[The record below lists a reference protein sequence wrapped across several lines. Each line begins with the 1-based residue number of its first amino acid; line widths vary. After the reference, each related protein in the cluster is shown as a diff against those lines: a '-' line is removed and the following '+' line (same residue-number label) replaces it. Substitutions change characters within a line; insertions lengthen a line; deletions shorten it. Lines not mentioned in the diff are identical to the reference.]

1 MVVVSA
7 AIALG
12 ASIITSG
19 VGAALGLGAI
29 FSGTVGA
36 AILGFGAQ
44 FALGFLMSALAP
56 KPSSQTSN
64 RGYDVNSFGS
74 ALDHQV
80 IYGEVK
86 TGGAVVYDNATGTNN
101 KYLHRIIAF
110 AGHEVDSFVE
120 FYVDDEVIT
129 LDGTG
134 NVTSPTRYDGK
145 LRLKLH
151 LGASDQIA
159 DADLVS
165 EVPEW
170 TSNHRLQGIAY
181 VYARLAF
188 DADVFPNGV
197 PTITAKIKGKKV
209 YDPRTLTTVWSANPA
224 LCLRDYLTSST
235 YGLGESIDN
244 IDDVAFTVAADVCE
258 NLDYPTLTGG
268 DKFSCNGA
276 FTTAVT
282 PYVFLNNIMT
292 SMAGTI
298 GYSQGKWRV
307 KPAYYTTPVLDLNED
322 DLRSSISL
330 STRHSRRD
338 NFNTVKG
345 TFKGTET
352 NWQVT
357 DYPEVTNAFFVS
369 EDNDQVS
376 VIDLDLPFTSSSVE
390 ARRVARIALERNRQQ
405 LTISAS
411 FGLKA
416 FNLQVGDII
425 TLSNVRFGWTTKE
438 FEVTSWTFGLT
449 GENDLQVQMTLREI
463 SASVFDEVDDGIV
476 YSRDNTTLLSPFEV
490 PSVGLTAEPRLQVLK
505 EKLTNVVKLTVTSSI
520 PESIDY
526 VEVQFKLSS
535 DEDWNTLGTGLLG
548 IFELID
554 AQAALYDFRARAV
567 NTFGIKG
574 DWEYLFNLDADVPAP
589 TISNVTGIAYEVIG
603 GNAFLD
609 WDPVPDLDLSFYR
622 VRHAVE
628 TTGATWANS
637 TTAVDKVPR
646 PASSVALASRS
657 GTYMIRPYDKNQLS
671 SLGYSS
677 VVILPEVLDTFTTT
691 LTQTE
696 DPTFSGTKSG
706 CSVNVSNYLEIT
718 DPSVAPSEAIYTFS
732 NYIDTGSVRRVKA
745 RVDAAVIRVNEAGND
760 FDGLPGLFDSLTGLF
775 DDLSGGQ
782 DFSDT
787 NLEFY
792 ISTTEDD
799 PAGTP
804 TWTPYVKFR
813 VGNYYG
819 RAFRF
824 QVVLKSSSDNTTP
837 NITSLDAIVEY
848 N

>member
-1 MVVVSA
+1 MVIVTA
-7 AIALG
+7 AIAAAGALG
-12 ASIITSG
+12 ASISGAFLTTALAATSF
-19 VGAALGLGAI
+19 GAI
-29 FSGTVGA
+29 
-36 AILGFGAQ
+36 AIGFGAQ

-120 FYVDDEVIT
+120 FYVDDEVVT

-235 YGLGESIDN
+235 YGLGESTDN
-244 IDDVAFTVAADVCE
+244 IDDVAFSVAATVCE
-258 NLDYPTLTGG
+258 NLDYPLLTGG
-268 DKFSCNGA
+268 NRFYCNGA

-345 TFKGTET
+345 TFKGSET

-369 EDNDQVS
+369 EDNNQVS
-376 VIDLDLPFTSSSVE
+376 IIDLDLPFTSSSVE

-425 TLSNVRFGWTTKE
+425 TLSNTRFGWTTKE

-505 EKLTNVVKLTVTSSI
+505 EKLTNVVKLTVTSSV

-526 VEVQFKLSS
+526 VEVQFRLSS
-535 DEDWNTLGTGLLG
+535 DEVWNTLGTGLLG

-554 AQAALYDFRARAV
+554 AQAALYDFRARAI

-589 TISNVTGIAYEVIG
+589 TISDVTGTASEVTG
-603 GNAFLD
+603 GNTLLD
-609 WDPVPDLDLSFYR
+609 WNPVPDPDLSFYR

-718 DPSVAPSEAIYTFS
+718 DPSVAPSEATYTFS

-799 PAGTP
+799 PAGAP